1 MVHKAH
7 EMGLDQGPKF
17 EELMRVARIGVLTKE
32 LNQKL
37 QDEAGHVSDKEVE
50 SLLPQQ

>member
-7 EMGLDQGPKF
+7 QMGLDQGPRF

-32 LNQKL
+32 LSQKL
-37 QDEAGHVSDKEVE
+37 QDEAAHISDKEIE